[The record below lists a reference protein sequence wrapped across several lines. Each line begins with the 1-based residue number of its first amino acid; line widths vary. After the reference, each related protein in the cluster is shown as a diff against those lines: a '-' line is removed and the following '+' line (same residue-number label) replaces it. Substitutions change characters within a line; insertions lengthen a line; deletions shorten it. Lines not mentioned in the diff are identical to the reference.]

1 LTDPLLFDGHYKK
14 GTILWGFSTS
24 ADCFAVVL
32 KTAAY
37 KTLQENKHFARF
49 LFIIHVFPFMC
60 QVGLGPHFDN
70 EHLICFSSIRAMI
83 LLCVK

>member
-1 LTDPLLFDGHYKK
+1 VVLR
-14 GTILWGFSTS
+14 IWGFSYL
-24 ADCFAVVL
+24 CVIII
-32 KTAAY
+32 
-37 KTLQENKHFARF
+37 FARF
-49 LFIIHVFPFMC
+49 VFIIHVFPFMC